1 MGAVCIHST
10 FTPRYD
16 LGVVT
21 VPTCRAWL
29 SSRGQCLAA
38 MAVIILPLPGGSDS
52 SCGEHQGVASLC
64 HILTRG
70 WSSSWGSGGPGTT
83 PPPPGRHLT
92 QTWPPRAPLIG
103 FWLGM

>member
-1 MGAVCIHST
+1 MGTTCIHSP

-21 VPTCRAWL
+21 VPTCRAWP
-29 SSRGQCLAA
+29 SGRGQRLAA
-38 MAVIILPLPGGSDS
+38 MAVIILTLPGASDS
-52 SCGEHQGVASLC
+52 SCSEHQGVASLC

-70 WSSSWGSGGPGTT
+70 GPVPGAQKDLAM
-83 PPPPGRHLT
+83 PPPPRRRLT
-92 QTWPPRAPLIG
+92 QTWSPRAPLIG